1 MQHKGT
7 QILETERLILRPFQA
22 SAMLNQFSKTGLQM
36 KRLPPI

>member
-22 SAMLNQFSKTGLQM
+22 SDVDKTGLQM

>member
-22 SAMLNQFSKTGLQM
+22 SDVEPVFQTGLQM